1 MPRRVPEWGP
11 FYAASERGADLFK
24 RLADLFKRLADGDG
38 IADDGDCCPELV
50 AHGRCERFSD
60 ELVAH
65 GRCERFSDEQPGT
78 YDYAASERGADL
90 FKRLADGD
98 GTAFGCE

>member
-11 FYAASERGADLFK
+11 FYAASERGADLFKRLADLFK

-60 ELVAH
+60 E
-65 GRCERFSDEQPGT
+65 QPGT

-90 FKRLADGD
+90 FKRLADD